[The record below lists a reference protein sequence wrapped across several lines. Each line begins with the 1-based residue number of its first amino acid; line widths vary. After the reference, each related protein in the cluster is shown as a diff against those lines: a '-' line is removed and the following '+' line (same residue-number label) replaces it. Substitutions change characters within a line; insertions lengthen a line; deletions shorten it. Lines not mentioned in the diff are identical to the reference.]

1 MVEYLIDNADK
12 EETEKNFQKVF
23 QAHSA
28 EINKQEGKRIIIQT
42 PLNSEPLAIILKEE
56 GVDYIV

>member
-1 MVEYLIDNADK
+1 MVNHELPNNK
-12 EETEKNFQKVF
+12 ENNI

-28 EINKQEGKRIIIQT
+28 NEDKQEGTRIITQT

-56 GVDYIV
+56 GIEYID